1 MGVGK
6 RLDTAVLNA
15 VDGPSSTAQGAD
27 PSRFAGTSAATA
39 GTPKGTAPA
48 KAPVGNGQTGATGDT
63 LKLSPE
69 ALAQVAKLKAR
80 DAEVRAHEAAHLAA
94 GGGVTRGGA
103 TFSYEHGPDGQSYA
117 VGGEVGVDT
126 SPVAN
131 NPQATIAKANII
143 RAAALAPADPSP
155 QDQSVA
161 AAAAVMAANAAAEL
175 AKASSGNGT
184 SQGQGAGTAVGSGK
198 IQMEGSAAGPAS
210 PQAKGKPG
218 SLLDLSA

>member
-1 MGVGK
+1 M
-6 RLDTAVLNA
+6 LNA
-15 VDGPSSTAQGAD
+15 VDGPSSAAQGTD
-27 PSRFAGTSAATA
+27 PSRPVGAPAPPKASPDGTSTGRASTA
-39 GTPKGTAPA
+39 K
-48 KAPVGNGQTGATGDT
+48 GQTGAAGDS
-63 LKLSPE
+63 LHLSPE
-69 ALAQVAKLKAR
+69 GLAQVAKLKAR

-161 AAAAVMAANAAAEL
+161 AAAAVMAATAASEL
-175 AKASSGNGT
+175 AKGTNGNGPT
-184 SQGQGAGTAVGSGK
+184 QGEGSGAPQGAGK
-198 IQMEGSAAGPAS
+198 IQTDRTTSAPGSS
-210 PQAKGKPG
+210 QSKPG
-218 SLLDLSA
+218 APVDFTV

>member
-1 MGVGK
+1 MDPNRPVGAPVAK
-6 RLDTAVLNA
+6 DNPN
-15 VDGPSSTAQGAD
+15 GPVTGRTSTAKDQA
-27 PSRFAGTSAATA
+27 
-39 GTPKGTAPA
+39 
-48 KAPVGNGQTGATGDT
+48 GATGDSV
-63 LKLSPE
+63 KLSPE
-69 ALAQVAKLKAR
+69 GLAQVDKLKAR
-80 DAEVRAHEAAHLAA
+80 DAEVKAHEAAHLAA

-161 AAAAVMAANAAAEL
+161 AAAAVMASTAASEL
-175 AKASSGNGT
+175 AKGSSGAGA
-184 SQGQGAGTAVGSGK
+184 SQGQGSGAPQGAGK
-198 IQMEGSAAGPAS
+198 IPMDRTASA
-210 PQAKGKPG
+210 PG
-218 SLLDLSA
+218 SPRPKAGATVDFTA